1 VPWTAIRE
9 SQSTFVSSRYLPSGG
24 KLKDPSKL
32 QASEVDTLLQF
43 WVARQDAG
51 DDSVFLFRRWQDKD
65 KEMRLPVKEQTTDQS
80 SSEAS
85 PGKRNKGT
93 TQVTLAKGRG
103 KQHGKRSSQRRRLES
118 DTDDD
123 TDSCQDNDDFPDVL
137 AGRSA
142 SKTQESDIAQSPSV
156 ANSAVPDGTGV
167 RQSGRHDAVPKAFP
181 AGKSKLASV
190 VLRKRVGDVNDSS
203 EDEHPA
209 QNSKTPTSH
218 AFGPRSGGKH
228 KKQDIR
234 LLPAPVQQM
243 PAAESNVPSVGVKR
257 KRVGDV
263 DNGRED
269 RRPAKKSKAAIV
281 GRSFGPCSSGK
292 KKTQDNAKK
301 RLPDVASD
309 APARRTRSQVAK
321 EPQKAIGGRRT
332 RK

>member
-1 VPWTAIRE
+1 M
-9 SQSTFVSSRYLPSGG
+9 
-24 KLKDPSKL
+24 
-32 QASEVDTLLQF
+32 QASEVDSLLQF
-43 WVARQDAG
+43 WGARQDAG

-85 PGKRNKGT
+85 PNKRNKGT
-93 TQVTLAKGRG
+93 KQLTLAKGRG

-123 TDSCQDNDDFPDVL
+123 TDSCQDDDNFPNVL
-137 AGRSA
+137 AGKSA
-142 SKTQESDIAQSPSV
+142 SKTQQSDIAQSPSV
-156 ANSAVPDGTGV
+156 ANSAVPDSTGV
-167 RQSGRHDAVPKAFP
+167 GQSGRQDAVAKALP
-181 AGKSKLASV
+181 AAKSNLASV
-190 VLRKRVGDVNDSS
+190 ELRKRVGDVNDSS
-203 EDEHPA
+203 EDEQPA
-209 QNSKTPTSH
+209 KNSKTPTSR

-234 LLPAPVQQM
+234 LPPAQVQQM
-243 PAAESNVPSVGVKR
+243 PAVESNLPSVGAKR
-257 KRVGDV
+257 KRAGDV
-263 DNGRED
+263 DNGTED
-269 RRPAKKSKAAIV
+269 GRPAKKSKAATV
-281 GRSFGPCSSGK
+281 GRSGN

-309 APARRTRSQVAK
+309 TPARRTRSQVAK

>member
-1 VPWTAIRE
+1 MPWTAIRE

-123 TDSCQDNDDFPDVL
+123 TDSCQDNDEMFWP
-137 AGRSA
+137 AGLHLRPKSLT
-142 SKTQESDIAQSPSV
+142 SHSRPQSPTQPSRTAQV
-156 ANSAVPDGTGV
+156 
-167 RQSGRHDAVPKAFP
+167 SGRA
-181 AGKSKLASV
+181 AGMTLCQRHFRLASQ
-190 VLRKRVGDVNDSS
+190 S
-203 EDEHPA
+203 
-209 QNSKTPTSH
+209 
-218 AFGPRSGGKH
+218 
-228 KKQDIR
+228 
-234 LLPAPVQQM
+234 
-243 PAAESNVPSVGVKR
+243 
-257 KRVGDV
+257 
-263 DNGRED
+263 
-269 RRPAKKSKAAIV
+269 
-281 GRSFGPCSSGK
+281 
-292 KKTQDNAKK
+292 
-301 RLPDVASD
+301 
-309 APARRTRSQVAK
+309 
-321 EPQKAIGGRRT
+321 
-332 RK
+332 